1 MVASTSDFTDADRTK
16 LDGIEPGAQ
25 VNKDLGAV
33 AALPSAAAYGTGTVA
48 YLEGDGWYEVIES
61 GQPSATLTITWT
73 PAADPDGNDPGFVSG
88 AAVNYGARPP
98 GMPSGVHTFFAD
110 DADHRIWM
118 KAARG
123 LFAAQG
129 ATVTIGSRVWDLA
142 YDETVGSVDQFFSGG
157 AAAAPWLT
165 GTAVT
170 FVIHA
175 LGGATPFTATSKSW
189 HRLATS
195 YDGRGQPQQL
205 EYDGRLLTLT
215 RQGLPALTATIRAPR
230 GLTFPA
236 APAVSDRFELE
247 QDQAVPQDATI
258 TPAVMTDA
266 RGNAFAGASLGD
278 YAVNVYPTTYPNSE
292 LINRVVVVAP
302 STGDAP
308 AKLWLDGQAYALT
321 NLGGALPRYYRAAI
335 LTSATLTAGTGYNAN
350 LEFGDG
356 SKLFADREYSPGV
369 YDWNG
374 GSWEYAPGSVAN
386 WAVAGSLERIPRSK
400 IPSAGLRLLLD
411 GQAAG
416 LTVANSSAL
425 RRNSLSL
432 FAPTFDL
439 DDSATQAGIVEVDA
453 VFRFGTRSSDNIG
466 FGSELDGMAR
476 ITGFTTASALR
487 SAIAYSASTDQGILI
502 GAADVYNSTVKLG
515 EFKLY
520 LGRNAA
526 NQVGY
531 FAVYHGA
538 SGSEN
543 FSCFLA
549 MESVFIH
556 NDTGN
561 IRPTLPD
568 LTVTRTQLA
577 SDRAITTVRTNL
589 ELLRHPI
596 DANSAGMYQAVL
608 NVYIANHLT
617 RNGSRVGCNGRIII
631 TQRRSD
637 GVWILLA
644 QQGKD
649 YAAGENAYISTAG
662 IGDFSAG
669 DNLVFIV
676 RLTTASGSGT
686 LGGQLTIHSV
696 GTSWSYV
703 RTAI

>member
-1 MVASTSDFTDADRTK
+1 MPADTSGFTGADRTK
-16 LDGIEPGAQ
+16 LDSIESGAQ
-25 VNKDLGAV
+25 VNKGLGAV
-33 AALPSAAAYGTGTVA
+33 AALPGAAAYGAGTVA

-61 GQPSATLTITWT
+61 GEASATLSVAWT
-73 PAADPDGNDPGFVSG
+73 PVADPDGNDPGFVSG
-88 AAVNYGARPP
+88 ADVNYGTRPA
-98 GMPSGVHTFFAD
+98 GMPAGVYSFFAD

-118 KAARG
+118 KAASG
-123 LFAAQG
+123 VFAAQG
-129 ATVTIGSRVWDLA
+129 VIVTIGDRVWDLA
-142 YDETVGSVDQFFSGG
+142 YDETVDSVDQFFSGG
-157 AAAAPWLT
+157 ASAAPWNA
-165 GTAVT
+165 GAAVT
-170 FVIHA
+170 LVIHA
-175 LGGATPFTATSKSW
+175 LGGVAPFTARAKSW
-189 HRLATS
+189 QRLAS
-195 YDGRGQPQQL
+195 GYDGRGLPQQL

-215 RQGLPALTATIRAPR
+215 RQGLPALSATIRAPR

-247 QDQAVPQDATI
+247 QGQAVSQDAKI
-258 TPAVMTDA
+258 TPAAMADVS
-266 RGNAFAGASLGD
+266 RNAFAGAGLGD
-278 YAVNVYPTTYPNSE
+278 YAVNVYPTVYPNSE

-302 STGDAP
+302 SSGAAP
-308 AKLWLDGQAYALT
+308 AKLWLDGRAYALT
-321 NLGGALPRYYRAAI
+321 NLGGALPLYYRAAT
-335 LTSATLTAGTGYNAN
+335 LTSASLTAGTGYNAN

-356 SKLFADREYSPGV
+356 SKLLADREYSPGV

-374 GSWEYAPGSVAN
+374 NSWEYAPGSVAN

-400 IPSAGLRLLLD
+400 IPSAGLRVLLD
-411 GQAAG
+411 GQG
-416 LTVANSSAL
+416 DGITVSNSSVS

-432 FAPTFDL
+432 FAPAFDL
-439 DDSATQAGIVEVDA
+439 DDGATQAGIVEADA
-453 VFRFGTRSSDNIG
+453 VFRFGTRSIDGIG
-466 FGSELDGMAR
+466 FGSELDGTAR

-487 SAIAYSASTDQGILI
+487 SATAYSSGADQGVLI
-502 GAADVYNSTVKLG
+502 GSADVYNVAVKLG
-515 EFKLY
+515 ELKLY

-531 FAVYHGA
+531 FAAYHGA
-538 SGSEN
+538 SGSAN

-549 MESVFIH
+549 MEVVLIH

-561 IRPTLPD
+561 IQPALPD

-577 SDRAITTVRTNL
+577 SDRAIATVRTNL

-608 NVYIANHLT
+608 NVYMVNHLY
-617 RNGSRVGCNGRIII
+617 RNGSRVGCNARIMVQ
-631 TQRRSD
+631 QRRAG
-637 GVWILLA
+637 GVWVTLG
-644 QQGKD
+644 QQGMD
-649 YAAGENAYISTAG
+649 LVGGENAYVSAAG
-662 IGDFSAG
+662 IGDFGDG